1 MNEFTLSAA
10 SSFCFFS
17 SRRRHTRCSGVSWA
31 RLAYARGQPT
41 SSARGG
47 MQKPTATFKRQAKG
61 ASMGKKTILFL
72 AIAIVAMV
80 ILPATA
86 FGAGLINEYG
96 MHYAGQSTCTGC
108 HGAEIANQ
116 VHG

>member
-1 MNEFTLSAA
+1 MGVCGSPAE
-10 SSFCFFS
+10 SSLAHGTES
-17 SRRRHTRCSGVSWA
+17 HGA

-47 MQKPTATFKRQAKG
+47 MQKPTATFKRQGKG

-108 HGAEIANQ
+108 HGAEMAKRPWTWFAI
-116 VHG
+116 